1 MIHLAVYVPSSH
13 LEAVKLALFSAG
25 AGKIGNYDS
34 CSWQTLGQGQFRPL
48 EKSQPTL
55 GKLGQVE
62 TVEEWK
68 LELVCE
74 KNILPKV
81 LKALHESHP
90 YETPAYLV
98 VELAN

>member
-13 LEAVKLALFSAG
+13 LEKVKAALFAAG

-34 CSWQTLGQGQFRPL
+34 CSWQTLGKGQFRPL
-48 EKSQPTL
+48 ENSQPTL

-62 TVEEWK
+62 TVDEWK
-68 LELVCE
+68 LEMVCA
-74 KNILPKV
+74 KQVLPEV
-81 LKALHESHP
+81 LRALHASHP